1 MSGTIKGLVETSSNI
16 GILRLD
22 RDELFASSSVRSSV
36 DAACSALSDK
46 IEYLTE
52 FLGGDYEVQGAY
64 RHGSTERNLHYEIK
78 WLQFLRK
85 CTDIS
90 LKS

>member
-1 MSGTIKGLVETSSNI
+1 METSSNI

-52 FLGGDYEVQGAY
+52 FLGGDYEVQG
-64 RHGSTERNLHYEIK
+64 GIPGMGVQK
-78 WLQFLRK
+78 G
-85 CTDIS
+85 IS
-90 LKS
+90 ITR

>member
-52 FLGGDYEVQGAY
+52 FLVVTMKYRVHT
-64 RHGSTERNLHYEIK
+64 RHGVQK
-78 WLQFLRK
+78 G
-85 CTDIS
+85 IS
-90 LKS
+90 ITR